1 MRFVPFVILQLIFM
15 SSVNAGQQ
23 VDTHL
28 RKLSDGIWTVEYRT
42 ADPVKRLGFR
52 RNPDQSR
59 MERWQPGSDD
69 FEIVYV
75 DNDDSDD
82 GAGGEY
88 IVRKNRKKFSQVT
101 FTLTPTYRH
110 LSKDYAPFSPFS
122 NGGLLFHSG
131 RFFACVD
138 DCNDSENDWKMA
150 LTVPVDEHIV
160 LNGEVLRGSVEWHD
174 KDSGRSIYVGE
185 QALIETE
192 HVIAVIDE
200 GLPEQIKSSLSSH
213 LPEMMDY
220 FESHFGE
227 LPSKPMLFASYAKNP
242 DSHSTQGGTLSNQ
255 IFMHWDHDKLEAQL
269 IDPAILD
276 NTTWFFA
283 HEAGHLYQSI
293 AVSTSSINASQSWI
307 HEGNAD
313 MLASLALLSIYP
325 ESESYVG
332 QRFAEAK
339 AQCGDGLQNFS
350 LAHAADENR
359 FDLYYSCG
367 WLIHRAID
375 VAVKKAEVTS
385 DGIFSVWKE
394 YHSRVKSGQPA
405 NQDTFVTI
413 VTELSTPQLAEQ
425 LLEMV
430 DSKLENPAAFIDR
443 LTTNDGD

>member
-185 QALIETE
+185 QALIET
-192 HVIAVIDE
+192 
-200 GLPEQIKSSLSSH
+200 
-213 LPEMMDY
+213 
-220 FESHFGE
+220 
-227 LPSKPMLFASYAKNP
+227 ML
-242 DSHSTQGGTLSNQ
+242 L
-255 IFMHWDHDKLEAQL
+255 
-269 IDPAILD
+269 
-276 NTTWFFA
+276 
-283 HEAGHLYQSI
+283 
-293 AVSTSSINASQSWI
+293 
-307 HEGNAD
+307 
-313 MLASLALLSIYP
+313 
-325 ESESYVG
+325 
-332 QRFAEAK
+332 R
-339 AQCGDGLQNFS
+339 
-350 LAHAADENR
+350 
-359 FDLYYSCG
+359 
-367 WLIHRAID
+367 
-375 VAVKKAEVTS
+375 
-385 DGIFSVWKE
+385 
-394 YHSRVKSGQPA
+394 
-405 NQDTFVTI
+405 
-413 VTELSTPQLAEQ
+413 
-425 LLEMV
+425 
-430 DSKLENPAAFIDR
+430 
-443 LTTNDGD
+443 